1 MWATCFTSDSTLSL
15 HVQYHLQPVFGRCRL
30 FSSWHCRR
38 PHYLGLEPAAAD
50 RNIVSPTTSSQERY
64 EDACM
69 VTKMPM
75 SCRAVACNTNSSVPC
90 PAVVQATLQLSTQR
104 THNVCNLWHAT
115 GRDPMSKDTETHM
128 QQTVHAPACL
138 NSRSSSATIMISA
151 NSHSS
156 SSSSN
161 TKAAAAAAAEHVN
174 TQQSPGRRACS
185 MQRGHDLLTGM
196 VWYLTWFALFA

>member
-1 MWATCFTSDSTLSL
+1 MCCTALAAVMWATCFTSDSTLSL

-38 PHYLGLEPAAAD
+38 PHYLGLVPAAAD

-104 THNVCNLWHAT
+104 THNLWHCY
-115 GRDPMSKDTETHM
+115 RPRPHVQRYRNTHAADCSCTSLPEQP
-128 QQTVHAPACL
+128 QQ
-138 NSRSSSATIMISA
+138 
-151 NSHSS
+151 
-156 SSSSN
+156 
-161 TKAAAAAAAEHVN
+161 
-174 TQQSPGRRACS
+174 
-185 MQRGHDLLTGM
+185 
-196 VWYLTWFALFA
+196 